1 MERKGSIV
9 MRTSEQWTSKIGF
22 ILASA
27 GAAIGLGAI
36 WKFPNVVATS
46 GGGAFFVVFLLFTCG
61 IGLPLLLAEFAIGR
75 STGKEA
81 VSAYK
86 DLAPN
91 SKWHLVGYLG
101 MATCTLLLSFY
112 SVVGGWIV
120 LYFLR
125 SLSGQLIHA
134 GEEYSAI
141 FQATTSEP
149 LWSVGS
155 QALFMLL
162 TILVVARGVK
172 GGIERASRIM
182 MPGLFVLF
190 VILIIRSLTLP
201 GMEAGLEYFLK
212 PDFSRLDGEAILY
225 ALGQSFFSLSVG
237 GSCMVTYSS
246 YVNRNEPIGKPAL
259 SVVGLNLM
267 TSLMAG
273 LAIFPALF
281 AAGMKPVEGPG
292 LLFITLP
299 AMFEKLPYGSIF
311 IAVFL
316 ALFLFA
322 TLTSAFSLLEI
333 VVAAFS
339 KGDAVRRK
347 RATWTC
353 GIVIFLLGV
362 PSALSFGMQELS
374 FGGKTVF
381 EWADFAVSN
390 VMLPIGVILIA
401 VFVGYRF
408 PKERLKQEWNAI
420 APRWKKGLVLYM
432 FLLRYI
438 LPVIVLIVFLN
449 GMNWLP
455 F

>member
-1 MERKGSIV
+1 
-9 MRTSEQWTSKIGF
+9 MRTSEQWTSKLGF

-46 GGGAFFVVFLLFTCG
+46 GGGAFFLVFILFTCG
-61 IGLPLLLAEFAIGR
+61 IGLPLLLAEFSIGR

-86 DLAPN
+86 EIAPN
-91 SKWHLVGYLG
+91 SKWHWIGYLG

-125 SLSGQLIHA
+125 AISGQLIHT
-134 GEEYSAI
+134 GDEYGAV
-141 FQATTSEP
+141 FQMTTSDP

-162 TILVVARGVK
+162 TVLVVARGVK
-172 GGIERASRIM
+172 GGIEKASRIM
-182 MPGLFVLF
+182 MPGLFILF
-190 VILIIRSLTLP
+190 VVLIIRSLTLP
-201 GMEAGLEYFLK
+201 GMGEGLAYFLK
-212 PDFSRLDGEAILY
+212 PDFSRLSGEAILY

-246 YVNRNEPIGKPAL
+246 YVNQNEQIGRPAL

-281 AAGMKPVEGPG
+281 ALGMKPVDGPG

-299 AMFEKLPYGSIF
+299 AMFEKLPYGPIF
-311 IAVFL
+311 ITIFL
-316 ALFLFA
+316 ILFLFA

-339 KGDAVRRK
+339 KGDAAKRK
-347 RATWTC
+347 LYCWIC
-353 GIVIFLLGV
+353 GIIIFLLGI
-362 PSALSFGMQELS
+362 PSALSFGMDELS
-374 FGGKTVF
+374 FGGKTAF

-390 VMLPIGVILIA
+390 VMLPIGVILISI
-401 VFVGYRF
+401 FVGYRF
-408 PKERLKQEWNAI
+408 PRKRLEKEWNAI
-420 APRWKKGLVLYM
+420 APKWKKGLALYI

-438 LPVIVLIVFLN
+438 LPVIVLMVFLN